1 MDEHEWLAER
11 FQAHRAH
18 LRTVAYRLLG
28 SPGDADDAVQ
38 EAWLRVS
45 RADTSGVE
53 NMGGWLTTVV
63 SRVCLNML
71 QSRKSRREESL
82 GTHLPEPPAPNDAIT
97 DPEHEAVLA
106 DSVGLALLVV
116 LETLSPAERVAFVL
130 HDMFDLPFHEIA
142 PIVGRT
148 PAAARK
154 LASRARLRVRGAE
167 PDPDADLNRR
177 RQIVDAFLAASRG
190 GDFQAL
196 LELLDP
202 GVVLRA
208 DNAAVQA
215 SAARRAASAPE
226 LAPEVRGA
234 AAVAEMFK
242 GRAAAAQPALVNGTP
257 GLAWAPG
264 GQARAVLSFAIDRGK
279 IIGIDVIADPE
290 SIRKLDLTLLGD

>member
-82 GTHLPEPPAPNDAIT
+82 GTHLPEPPAPNDAVT

-167 PDPDADLNRR
+167 PDRDADLS
-177 RQIVDAFLAASRG
+177 RQRSIVDAFLAASRG

-196 LELLDP
+196 LQLLDP
-202 GVVLRA
+202 GVILRV

-215 SAARRAASAPE
+215 SAAGRAGDAPE
-226 LAPEVRGA
+226 LAPQVRGA
-234 AAVAEMFK
+234 AGVAETFK
-242 GRAAAAQPALVNGTP
+242 GRAAAAQPALLNGAP

-264 GQARAVLSFAIDRGK
+264 GQARAVLSFTIDRGK
-279 IIGIDVIADPE
+279 IIEINLIADPE
-290 SIRKLDLTLLGD
+290 SIRKLDLTLLGE